1 MNIYKSTSKTS
12 SRSQWKTT
20 SPGIDILKL
29 VPGLLSWQHT
39 GGSCLSH
46 TVVKPDSCLAWI
58 FVAKFLCIIKLIL
71 IIG

>member
-1 MNIYKSTSKTS
+1 MLL
-12 SRSQWKTT
+12 
-20 SPGIDILKL
+20 PMADGIAK
-29 VPGLLSWQHT
+29 GLLIFT

-58 FVAKFLCIIKLIL
+58 FFAKFLCIIKLII